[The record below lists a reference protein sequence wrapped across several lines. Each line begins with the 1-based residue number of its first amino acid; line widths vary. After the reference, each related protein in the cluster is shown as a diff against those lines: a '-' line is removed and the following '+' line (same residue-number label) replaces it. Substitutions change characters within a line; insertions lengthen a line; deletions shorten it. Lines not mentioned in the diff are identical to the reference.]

1 MLCPVNTYDQHVGAR
16 LLDFFDAATPWH
28 RSLWN
33 PSLVLT
39 LKETLEAS
47 EAFRASA
54 RGKESLKDLI
64 NHAVKLA
71 GSDPG
76 TGEPKQRQLLQKALG
91 TTLPHDGLDYLTVA
105 GITEDIE
112 AQYLARWSAVLAD
125 PNTRPRPER
134 TARAVAAYLL
144 DLGFSSNFLHR
155 WWAYRIRHEP
165 GTREMADL
173 LRDAHRLAQS
183 ARRTF
188 DVLIAFE
195 TAPRGPAGLP
205 PRWIDAASASAWL
218 KQHHFGAQGI
228 RQEGGMLFQLLARDA
243 DSAVEAATE
252 LLDNFAARL
261 EISTN
266 LPWKPPVPTAW
277 VANEQ
282 RPFKLGRRTRK
293 VHVRAL
299 EREAQIYSASTP
311 SIVDAALELLAPLQA
326 SSPSAAVAGGW
337 AAIEALLSEP
347 GNHAIAAER
356 LASLVACSFP
366 RAELTFLSYLVQHRP
381 GPLAAALSACA
392 TNRARCAVLTNALDS
407 NTPLG
412 LSKPSDLA
420 AVERMRGVLTA
431 PYVKLHDIQAH
442 ATNALLR
449 LYRQRNLVL
458 HWGKTDAVALRA
470 SLRTAA
476 PLVGA
481 GMDRIAHAWF
491 VQEIRPLELAARA
504 RIALAVIGTRPGTN
518 CLDLLA

>member
-1 MLCPVNTYDQHVGAR
+1 MG
-16 LLDFFDAATPWH
+16 DA
-28 RSLWN
+28 
-33 PSLVLT
+33 
-39 LKETLEAS
+39 
-47 EAFRASA
+47 
-54 RGKESLKDLI
+54 D
-64 NHAVKLA
+64 
-71 GSDPG
+71 
-76 TGEPKQRQLLQKALG
+76 
-91 TTLPHDGLDYLTVA
+91 
-105 GITEDIE
+105 
-112 AQYLARWSAVLAD
+112 
-125 PNTRPRPER
+125 TRPRPER

-155 WWAYRIRHEP
+155 WWTYRVRHEP
-165 GTREMADL
+165 GVRDMAAL
-173 LRDAHRLAQS
+173 LRDAHQMAQG
-183 ARRTF
+183 APRTF
-188 DVLIAFE
+188 EVLIAFE
-195 TAPRGPAGLP
+195 TAPKSPAGLP
-205 PRWIDAASASAWL
+205 PRWIDAPTASAWL
-218 KQHHFGAQGI
+218 KQHHFGKHGI
-228 RQEGGMLFQLLARDA
+228 RQEGGMLFRLPARDA

-266 LPWKPPVPTAW
+266 LTWKAPLPTAW

-299 EREAQIYSASTP
+299 EREAQVYSASTP
-311 SIVDAALELLAPLQA
+311 SIVDAALELLAPLQS

-347 GNHAIAAER
+347 TDHSIAAER

-366 RAELTFLSYLVQHRP
+366 RAELTFLSYLVGQLP
-381 GPLAAALSACA
+381 GPLATALSASA
-392 TNRARCAVLTNALDS
+392 TNRDRCAILIDALES
-407 NTPLG
+407 GTPLG
-412 LSKPSDLA
+412 LVKPSDVA
-420 AVERMRGVLTA
+420 AVERMRAVLSA
-431 PYVKLHDIQAH
+431 PHQKLHDIQAH
-442 ATNALLR
+442 ATNALMR

-491 VQEIRPLELAARA
+491 VQKIRPLELAARA
-504 RIALAVIGTRPGTN
+504 RISLAVIGSRPGTN